1 MPLKLVQPKENRSEI
16 VLRHLED
23 LLASGRFA
31 PGAKLPTERA
41 LSVELAVPR
50 GAVREALAVLETRG
64 QVIRAVGSGTFVSE
78 IASAGADVSGY
89 EQVRVFYDAS
99 PREIMDARFVL
110 EPRLAFLVASNATAA
125 DFSRLEET
133 LRQGETADTYAS
145 FDAADDA
152 FHQAIAEATHNRL
165 VVDVYAAI
173 GAARRRAAWGNL
185 RRRFLTPE
193 RRIASRRE
201 HRAIFNCLTARHV
214 VEAEAA
220 ILKHLREINTTLIE
234 GHAPSLLTPLKEG
247 SAE

>member
-1 MPLKLVQPKENRSEI
+1 M
-16 VLRHLED
+16 H
-23 LLASGRFA
+23 
-31 PGAKLPTERA
+31 
-41 LSVELAVPR
+41 
-50 GAVREALAVLETRG
+50 
-64 QVIRAVGSGTFVSE
+64 
-78 IASAGADVSGY
+78 
-89 EQVRVFYDAS
+89 RVFYDAS

-110 EPRLAFLVASNATAA
+110 EPRLAFLVVSNATAA

-133 LRQGETADTYAS
+133 LRQGEAADTYAS

-173 GAARRRAAWGNL
+173 GAARRRAVWGDL

-201 HRAIFNCLTARHV
+201 HRAIFNCLTARHAAQ
-214 VEAEAA
+214 AEAA
-220 ILKHLREINTTLIE
+220 ILKHLREINATLIE
-234 GHAPSLLTPLKEG
+234 GHAPSLLASIKEG

>member
-1 MPLKLVQPKENRSEI
+1 MSLKLVQPKENRSET
-16 VLRHLED
+16 VLRHLES

-41 LSVELAVPR
+41 LSAELDVPR
-50 GAVREALAVLETRG
+50 GAVREALAVLETKG
-64 QVIRAVGSGTFVSE
+64 QVIRAVGSGTFVSDTVPG
-78 IASAGADVSGY
+78 SADASGY
-89 EQVRVFYDAS
+89 EQVRVFYDAN

-110 EPRLAFLVASNATAA
+110 EPRLAFLVVSNATTA
-125 DFSRLEET
+125 DFNRLEET
-133 LRQGETADTYAS
+133 LQQGEVADTYAA

-214 VEAEAA
+214 AQAEAA
-220 ILKHLREINTTLIE
+220 ILKHLREINSTLIE
-234 GHAPSLLTPLKEG
+234 GHAPPTLSSVKEG
-247 SAE
+247 NGE

>member
-1 MPLKLVQPKENRSEI
+1 MSLKLVRPKENRSEA

-41 LSVELAVPR
+41 LSVELDVPR
-50 GAVREALAVLETRG
+50 GAVREALAVLETKG

-78 IASAGADVSGY
+78 TVPASGDAAGY

-125 DFSRLEET
+125 DFNRLEET
-133 LRQGETADTYAS
+133 LRQGEVADTYVS

-165 VVDVYAAI
+165 VVDIYAAI

-201 HRAIFNCLTARHV
+201 HRAIFDCLTARHV
-214 VEAEAA
+214 TQAEAA
-220 ILKHLREINTTLIE
+220 ILKHLREINATLIE
-234 GHAPSLLTPLKEG
+234 GHVPATAVSLRGDGTE
-247 SAE
+247 